1 MRDVL
6 VNVFFRLWY
15 KVVCFVDKKSQVT
28 FMNYGF
34 SSKGHDISWSLLICP
49 IFIRPNCIIIWL
61 LKLIFQGKV

>member
-34 SSKGHDISWSLLICP
+34 ASKGHDIDLELSLIH
-49 IFIRPNCIIIWL
+49 I
-61 LKLIFQGKV
+61 